1 MKLGKLEVKELVDDS
16 NINESYKTLRT
27 NLLYTSDLKVV
38 SLTSTIANEGKTTT
52 AYYLA
57 KSYVE
62 LGKKVLLMDCDLR
75 KGSLKNYFTVKTRVN
90 GISEY
95 ISGQSEDFI
104 YETDIDGLYVV
115 LAGKKPPNPTELL
128 SSPVFEEMLKSL
140 KEQFDLII
148 IDTPPMGIGADA
160 TIVGRQADGV
170 LMVVRNNFV
179 SKKSVKKVKDDL
191 VRTGSKVVGVVLNR
205 IDKHQTD
212 YYDYYGYYY

>member
-1 MKLGKLEVKELVDDS
+1 MKLGKLETRELIDDS
-16 NINESYKTLRT
+16 AMNESYKTLRT
-27 NLLYTSDLKVV
+27 NLLYTSDLKVI

-57 KSYVE
+57 KSYTE

-75 KGSLKNYFTVKTRVN
+75 KGSLKKFFTVKSRVS

-95 ISGQSEDFI
+95 ISGQSKDFI
-104 YETDIDGLYVV
+104 YQTDVDGLFVV
-115 LAGKKPPNPTELL
+115 LSGKKPPNPTELL
-128 SSPVFEEMLKSL
+128 SSAAFGKMIEALREE
-140 KEQFDLII
+140 FDLII

-160 TIVGRQADGV
+160 TIIGRKVDGV

-205 IDKHQTD
+205 IEKHQSD
-212 YYDYYGYYY
+212 YYDYYGYY

>member
-1 MKLGKLEVKELVDDS
+1 MKLGKLEIRELIDDS
-16 NINESYKTLRT
+16 AMNESYKTLRT
-27 NLLYTSDLKVV
+27 NLLYTNDLKVI
-38 SLTSTIANEGKTTT
+38 SLTSTVANEGKTTT

-57 KSYVE
+57 KSYAE

-75 KGSLKNYFTVKTRVN
+75 KGSLKKFFTVKSRVS

-95 ISGQSEDFI
+95 VSGQSKDFI
-104 YETDIDGLYVV
+104 YQTNIDGLFVV
-115 LAGKKPPNPTELL
+115 LSGKKPPNPTELL
-128 SSPVFEEMLKSL
+128 STPSFEKMLEVL
-140 KEQFDLII
+140 KEEFDLII

-160 TIVGRQADGV
+160 TIVGRKVDGV

-205 IDKHQTD
+205 IEKHQSD
-212 YYDYYGYYY
+212 YYDYYGYY

>member
-1 MKLGKLEVKELVDDS
+1 MKLGKLETRELIDD
-16 NINESYKTLRT
+16 NGMKESYKTLRT
-27 NLLYTSDLKVV
+27 NLLYTNDLKVI

-57 KSYVE
+57 KSYTE

-75 KGSLKNYFTVKTRVN
+75 KGSLKRFFTVKSRVS

-95 ISGQSEDFI
+95 ISGQSKDFI
-104 YETDIDGLYVV
+104 YQTDVDGLFVV
-115 LAGKKPPNPTELL
+115 LSGKKPPNPTELL
-128 SSPVFEEMLKSL
+128 SNATFEKMLEAL
-140 KEQFDLII
+140 KEEFDLII

-160 TIVGRQADGV
+160 TIVGRKVDGV

-205 IDKHQTD
+205 IEKHQSD
-212 YYDYYGYYY
+212 YYDYYGYY